1 MGGPQDGGLD
11 TVEANRVLGFPDEQR
26 SYACVP
32 DILGDL
38 GVSSVR
44 LMTNNP
50 FKVTALQALGVNIAE
65 RLPLLV
71 DPTDDNRNY
80 MRTKAQRMQHNLP
93 PVLIDA
99 AHACKRKLEY

>member
-1 MGGPQDGGLD
+1 MRQGRKGPKYQKKLRTSHVEGPQDGGLD
-11 TVEANRVLGFPDEQR
+11 TVEANRELGFPDELR

-50 FKVTALQALGVNIAE
+50 FKVAALQGGNSIDLG
-65 RLPLLV
+65 
-71 DPTDDNRNY
+71 
-80 MRTKAQRMQHNLP
+80 
-93 PVLIDA
+93 
-99 AHACKRKLEY
+99 